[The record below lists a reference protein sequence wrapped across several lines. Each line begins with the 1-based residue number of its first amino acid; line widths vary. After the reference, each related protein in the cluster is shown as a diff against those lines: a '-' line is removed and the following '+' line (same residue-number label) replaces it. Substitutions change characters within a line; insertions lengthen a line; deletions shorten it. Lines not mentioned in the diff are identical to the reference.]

1 MCVAGAPAAI
11 AEAADPLP
19 CGEAAK
25 AVLALDNQ
33 APELVTERTFGKKTG
48 ERGLTLIYDVTGC
61 EMPEDAP
68 PIQDPPAIFD
78 AETGEP
84 IPEGA
89 LRLKAASVEGAR
101 YVVRL
106 KVSSHSV
113 HPGSYTGFVEMKA
126 DWLTPIRTP
135 VAVSRSE
142 ENFLWP
148 LACGAAG
155 AAVGFLIFML
165 LHAFKNDKLLVNSWQ
180 LVTAAVFSVGAGAL
194 AALITNYS
202 NQEIWVLADNWWGA
216 AGVGFTAA
224 TSGAMAVLLA
234 PVFMTDTAAHRGST

>member
-1 MCVAGAPAAI
+1 MSLVCVAGARAGI

-48 ERGLTLIYDVTGC
+48 E
-61 EMPEDAP
+61 
-68 PIQDPPAIFD
+68 
-78 AETGEP
+78 P

-89 LRLKAASVEGAR
+89 LGLKAASVEGSR

-106 KVSSHSV
+106 KVSSDSV

-202 NQEIWVLADNWWGA
+202 NQEIWVLGDNWWGA